1 MSVSDILS
9 SSLLKHSQVGGPY
22 SARSASQSGSNNLC
36 HVENSRKIPRAGRPA
51 PHAPS
56 VFVLM
61 AVLCLSRFAA
71 GSTQIS
77 ISPAKVNFGSVAV
90 GTSSTRAVTITNT
103 GTTSVEISQ
112 AIVKGA
118 GFSFEGLVSPVTLHA
133 SQQTTFDVSFTPAA
147 SGKVT
152 GDISV
157 KCTFRPLPFNLP
169 LSGTGVELP
178 SAKLST
184 ATLAF
189 GNQAVGTTS
198 TARSVTLTNSGT
210 AALSITSIALAG
222 TNPSDFAQS
231 NNCGTSVAAG
241 ANCAISVTFTPVAN
255 GSFTASVTLTDNA
268 SGSPQAVALS
278 GTGTSPVV
286 SLSTT
291 SLSFGN
297 EPIDVASSSQTVTL
311 SNTGNAALSITGL
324 AIGGANGN
332 DFAEVADTCGSSVAV
347 GANCAIG
354 VIFTPSLAGAETASI
369 TVTDNAPGSPQAVAL
384 SGTGTHDVILSW
396 TASST
401 SGIAGYNVYRGTTSG
416 GESSTPINST
426 PITGTTYDDANVQA
440 GQTYYYTITAVSSN
454 GTTQSANSNEAS
466 ATVP

>member
-1 MSVSDILS
+1 VAAGANCAISVTFTP
-9 SSLLKHSQVGGPY
+9 V
-22 SARSASQSGSNNLC
+22 ASGSFT
-36 HVENSRKIPRAGRPA
+36 A
-51 PHAPS
+51 S
-56 VFVLM
+56 V
-61 AVLCLSRFAA
+61 
-71 GSTQIS
+71 
-77 ISPAKVNFGSVAV
+77 
-90 GTSSTRAVTITNT
+90 
-103 GTTSVEISQ
+103 
-112 AIVKGA
+112 
-118 GFSFEGLVSPVTLHA
+118 
-133 SQQTTFDVSFTPAA
+133 TFTDNA
-147 SGKVT
+147 SGSPQAVA
-152 GDISV
+152 
-157 KCTFRPLPFNLP
+157 
-169 LSGTGVELP
+169 LSGTGASPVV
-178 SAKLST
+178 SLSPT
-184 ATLAF
+184 SLSF
-189 GNQAVGTTS
+189 GNQPVGVASASQTI
-198 TARSVTLTNSGT
+198 TLSNTGN
-210 AALSITSIALAG
+210 AALSVGSIGLTG